1 MNWKD
6 PFGTKARKAEKREAE
21 FLAAARACFSHR
33 IRQRADGMY
42 HVEML
47 NAYGEWMNMPLPK
60 GVPDTYGTLE
70 YVIKLGQEREADLRR
85 EVEERIKDRLEKEN
99 TFYPPGYEKVS
110 DNAGRSHDD
119 LMIGAVQWV
128 WASAR

>member
-6 PFGTKARKAEKREAE
+6 PFGKKAREEVQRKARQ
-21 FLAAARACFSHR
+21 LANAHGCFSHR

-42 HVEML
+42 HVEMR
-47 NAYGEWMNMPLPK
+47 NPWGEWSPMPLAK

-70 YVIKLGQEREADLRR
+70 FVIKLGQEREAELRR
-85 EVEERIKDRLEKEN
+85 KVEELIVGRLENEN
-99 TFYPPGYEKVS
+99 TFYPPGYEKKS

-119 LMIGAVQWV
+119 LRVQAVNSV